1 MNDAEKVTVLKS
13 ALEQL
18 ISETQHLLS
27 RFKAQVS
34 LETEQTGLS
43 PERLQMQHQIVCQS
57 IATEWELIRTLYML
71 LASSTKERSTH
82 DLQDPL
88 QPIEALLEKLKEG
101 QNPFKHHEFQF
112 PFHLSSM
119 VSSIKT
125 AVKNYILQIA
135 PKEVQ
140 NCDLFTPTTL
150 AKSPRKIGSEAEH
163 SPIQTNNVKQAA
175 KRFEKIS
182 ENIAESANKLKKPQ
196 TTKRTVTKVNKAPA
210 SGQMIHPI
218 EVNPYQ
224 TAFDAIENELNSAK
238 ITEKSAAEQLETYV
252 TIPETPPPSVVDSVA
267 SIPAAASEST
277 AALIRENST
286 SKPMV
291 KKVAISDKSLAYIAP
306 GIIRSTSN
314 RSFQSVDNGQTEGS
328 QHRFKPLNQLEA
340 EVLHIQKV
348 PEHAIVRK
356 MSTSSVKSSQE
367 SPLSGST
374 ITPNSPERDPSGMV
388 RSRTPV
394 TENETDNPFR
404 SSTASR
410 KSPERS
416 NSIRTAEI
424 QPSAQTEQ
432 VTIRARPVFGVGK
445 ESSLGK
451 SNSITKN
458 ASYSSTIQ
466 NLVPNAIQQTVTSI
480 SPEPGPS
487 TVAQAPVLIKKQIQP
502 PKTTVEPNPK
512 ISTTVSQLTQVT
524 TITSEDSKQIPQSST
539 DPSSIFDLYDVG
551 QDAEIFPGRR
561 KSSIQSNRTISKYNM
576 QNSDVPTREQRADSD
591 ASVHTITKPQSS
603 GVTTRQDR
611 SSTLTKNPKSLEPTE
626 NATKILTDPAA
637 LEPSALESVDL
648 SHVSNDLPTRDVDQR
663 LVSQENLLLF
673 GKTEEQEL
681 QSRENLLK
689 DSVDELS
696 IARKEVQNQQISG
709 RRESVQQEKETKLQ
723 RPLNSIPPPLP
734 LLQNSGGAPP
744 SPSVMNSTI
753 SPAPPINKSTKPT
766 RKISQATTP
775 SFSGNPTQQMM
786 DLKRMT
792 MQVAKR
798 RQDIA
803 SVMISEKDYI
813 LNLISTFT
821 DDPNA
826 SLPEVDE
833 VDSIISRTEP
843 RKKSDEGQ
851 TQRMDMVMEMDD
863 MFDGIA
869 VKKPEPL
876 PSMLSPMMQSFDRDD
891 ASTPIN
897 HNSSFDGS
905 FLSNVISQS
914 KTTPPKSKKRDY
926 VSDTQTFHMSSKVF
940 DPTSSAAAYIDDK
953 EQSTITLGRLN
964 SFNNR
969 SKYLQLLMI
978 PLNGMFDMR
987 ILDLSQPHR
996 FGRNNTTNHPCFKAF
1011 GTLVVSRNHLD
1022 IFAKDG
1028 KVFIK
1033 DIGSNSGTFRNN
1045 ARLSQP
1051 AQVSIDVELLTGDY
1065 IQLGKD
1071 FTQGDDLLDEHG
1083 RVQARKRCVRLQVVV
1098 IQPGQTAAEAI
1109 QCQRYSKIT
1118 IEFPLR
1124 NQ

>member
-34 LETEQTGLS
+34 LETEQTDLS
-43 PERLQMQHQIVCQS
+43 AERLQMQHQIVCQS

-71 LASSTKERSTH
+71 LASSTKERSGSQ

-88 QPIEALLEKLKEG
+88 QPIDALLEKLKEG

-119 VSSIKT
+119 VSSIKS

-135 PKEVQ
+135 PKEVH

-150 AKSPRKIGSEAEH
+150 ARSPKKNGSDVEY

-182 ENIAESANKLKKPQ
+182 EGIAESANKLKKPQ
-196 TTKRTVTKVNKAPA
+196 TVKRAVTKANKG
-210 SGQMIHPI
+210 STIGQAVHPI

-224 TAFDAIENELNSAK
+224 TALDAIENELHSAK
-238 ITEKSAAEQLETYV
+238 TQEKSTEQLETALPL
-252 TIPETPPPSVVDSVA
+252 PETPPSVVA
-267 SIPAAASEST
+267 SISSIPLSRDPVPT
-277 AALIRENST
+277 LTREGSM
-286 SKPMV
+286 SKPSV
-291 KKVAISDKSLAYIAP
+291 KKVAISDKSIAHLAP
-306 GIIRSTSN
+306 GINRSSSN
-314 RSFQSVDNGQTEGS
+314 RSFQSVENGHSDGS
-328 QHRFKPLNQLEA
+328 QMRFKPLNQLEA
-340 EVLHIQKV
+340 EVMHIQKV
-348 PEHAIVRK
+348 PEHSIVRK
-356 MSTSSVKSSQE
+356 MSTSSVRSSQE

-374 ITPNSPERDPSGMV
+374 LSPYSPERDTSGLV

-394 TENETDNPFR
+394 MENETDNPFR
-404 SSTASR
+404 SSTSSR
-410 KSPERS
+410 KSPDRS
-416 NSIRTAEI
+416 NSIRT
-424 QPSAQTEQ
+424 TESSHSEN
-432 VTIRARPVFGVGK
+432 VTVRVRPVFGVNK
-445 ESSLGK
+445 ESSLSRNDSFSK
-451 SNSITKN
+451 NST
-458 ASYSSTIQ
+458 YVSTVQ
-466 NLVPNAIQQTVTSI
+466 QMAPNHIQQTIAATKSDA
-480 SPEPGPS
+480 GPS
-487 TVAQAPVLIKKQIQP
+487 TIAQAPVLIKKP
-502 PKTTVEPNPK
+502 SKTTVEQDP
-512 ISTTVSQLTQVT
+512 IM
-524 TITSEDSKQIPQSST
+524 ITSTSQSKQVEVVPHDISQPLPSSST
-539 DPSSIFDLYDVG
+539 DASSIFDLYDIG
-551 QDAEIFPGRR
+551 QDAEAFPERR

-576 QNSDVPTREQRADSD
+576 QNREAGAREQRSDSD
-591 ASVHTITKPQSS
+591 ASVHTITKPQPS
-603 GVTTRQDR
+603 GTTRQDR
-611 SSTLTKNPKSLEPTE
+611 SSTLIKPQRLDPEMCDANKILVDPTVLEPG
-626 NATKILTDPAA
+626 AV
-637 LEPSALESVDL
+637 PSIDL
-648 SHVSNDLPTRDVDQR
+648 SDVSATLPQRDVDQR
-663 LVSQENLLLF
+663 LISQENLLFF
-673 GKTEEQEL
+673 GKSEEQAL
-681 QSRENLLK
+681 QSQENLLR
-689 DSVDELS
+689 DSVEEAKPPSQRAVTTHPHVDM
-696 IARKEVQNQQISG
+696 RQ
-709 RRESVQQEKETKLQ
+709 ESASQDKETNLQ

-734 LLQNSGGAPP
+734 LHDSIAAPV
-744 SPSVMNSTI
+744 SPSVANSTM

-766 RKISQATTP
+766 RKTSQATTP

-798 RQDIA
+798 RQDLA

-821 DDPNA
+821 EDPNA
-826 SLPEVDE
+826 TLPEVDE

-843 RKKSDEGQ
+843 RKKSDEGAS
-851 TQRMDMVMEMDD
+851 QRMDMVIEIDD

-869 VKKPEPL
+869 VNQPEPL
-876 PSMLSPMMQSFDRDD
+876 PSMLSPMVQTFDKEDV
-891 ASTPIN
+891 STPVN

-905 FLSNVISQS
+905 FLSNIISQS
-914 KTTPPKSKKRDY
+914 KIPPPKLRKRDY
-926 VSDTQTFHMSSKVF
+926 VSDTQTFHVTSKVF
-940 DPTSSAAAYIDDK
+940 DPTSSAAAYMDDK
-953 EQSTITLGRLN
+953 EQSTISLGRLN

-969 SKYLQLLMI
+969 SKNLQLLMI

-987 ILDLSQPHR
+987 LLDLSQPHR

-1022 IFAKDG
+1022 IFARDS

-1083 RVQARKRCVRLQVVV
+1083 RVQARKRCIRFQVVV
-1098 IQPGQTAAEAI
+1098 IQPGQTASEAI
-1109 QCQRYSKIT
+1109 QCQRYLQVT
-1118 IEFPLR
+1118 IEFRLR
-1124 NQ
+1124 SQ